1 MTHLRDWVCS
11 RCSPPRIPGYVAP
24 QKLQIASYDL
34 QDIVEIVRST
44 PMT

>member
-1 MTHLRDWVCS
+1 LALQSLFATQ
-11 RCSPPRIPGYVAP
+11 IPGYVAP